1 MLFHAIACQL
11 RSSVLCNSMAPHV
24 YQHPRS
30 AMSSP
35 QMASL
40 SQIVFVRHSLGDST
54 LFFVFL
60 CTCHCVHFYSTLFHV
75 PPYSII
81 FHGYHYA
88 LPWHCKIC
96 RAIPGPSKM
105 CRDIPY
111 YSMVFDAT
119 PLYSRLFHNILRY
132 SILFHAVPAISCYS
146 MIF

>member
-1 MLFHAIACQL
+1 MSGWPSQDLLAPSPDPLLLSILLLILGHCLCCDCSLFHVIPQWPMLFHAIACQL

-54 LFFVFL
+54 LFFVSL
-60 CTCHCVHFYSTLFHV
+60 RTRLFHN
-75 PPYSII
+75 I
-81 FHGYHYA
+81 
-88 LPWHCKIC
+88 
-96 RAIPGPSKM
+96 
-105 CRDIPY
+105 
-111 YSMVFDAT
+111 
-119 PLYSRLFHNILRY
+119 PLYSRLFCNIPRY
-132 SILFHAVPAISCYS
+132 SILFHAVPALSCYS